1 MGGKAEMSKSSD
13 VIALDT
19 VAEFLTEIFPPA
31 LAEEWDNTGLLIGER
46 TRPIKGV
53 VTALTVTPQ
62 VVGEAARR
70 GADLIVSHHPF
81 PFRAA
86 KRWTSETA
94 DGALLLALVGRGLA
108 LYSPHTSFDSALWGI
123 NRQIAARLE
132 LTDVVP
138 MRPLPV
144 FSSDAM
150 LCGLEPDV
158 VDLLKPEV
166 SAPLGSGRIGTLP
179 KPLPLSRLVEK
190 VRRTF
195 SVQTLPYVG
204 RGDKEISRV
213 AIACGAAD
221 DFVEDAIRLKAD
233 AILLGEIRYHHALE
247 AEQADLAVLA
257 PGHFATEHF
266 ATVALADRLAR
277 RFPQLNIMASQEER
291 DPFRFDGRR
300 SFP

>member
-1 MGGKAEMSKSSD
+1 MSKNSD
-13 VIALDT
+13 VITLDT

-31 LAEEWDNTGLLIGER
+31 LAEEWDKPGLLIGDR
-46 TRPIKGV
+46 TRPVKAVI
-53 VTALTVTPQ
+53 TALTVTPK

-70 GADLIVSHHPF
+70 GVDLIVSHHPF

-86 KRWTSETA
+86 KRWTNETA
-94 DGALLLALVGRGLA
+94 AGALLLALAGKGLA

-144 FSSDAM
+144 FSTGAM
-150 LCGLEPDV
+150 LCGLESDIA
-158 VDLLKPEV
+158 DLLKAEV
-166 SAPLGSGRIGTLP
+166 SAALGSGRIGTLP
-179 KPLPLSRLVEK
+179 RPLPLSELLGK
-190 VRRTF
+190 VRQMF

-204 RGDKEISRV
+204 RGGKEISRI

-221 DFVEDAIRLKAD
+221 DFVEDAINLKAD

-277 RFPQLNIMASQEER
+277 RFPQLNILASQEER
-291 DPFRFDGRR
+291 DPFRFDGWR

>member
-1 MGGKAEMSKSSD
+1 
-13 VIALDT
+13 
-19 VAEFLTEIFPPA
+19 
-31 LAEEWDNTGLLIGER
+31 AEEWDNTGLLIGDR
-46 TRPIKGV
+46 TRPVKAVI
-53 VTALTVTPQ
+53 TALTVTPK

-70 GADLIVSHHPF
+70 GVDLIVSHHPF

-86 KRWTSETA
+86 KRWTNETA
-94 DGALLLALVGRGLA
+94 AGALLLALAGKGLA

-144 FSSDAM
+144 FSTGAM
-150 LCGLEPDV
+150 LCGLESDIA
-158 VDLLKPEV
+158 DLLKAEV
-166 SAPLGSGRIGTLP
+166 SAALGSGRIGTLP
-179 KPLPLSRLVEK
+179 RPLPLSELLGK
-190 VRRTF
+190 VRQMF

-204 RGDKEISRV
+204 RGGKEISRI

-221 DFVEDAIRLKAD
+221 DFVEDAINLKAD

-277 RFPQLNIMASQEER
+277 RFPQLNILASQEER
-291 DPFRFDGRR
+291 DPFRFDGWR

>member
-1 MGGKAEMSKSSD
+1 MSKNSD

-31 LAEEWDNTGLLIGER
+31 LAEEWDNTGLLIGDR
-46 TRPIKGV
+46 TRPVRTV
-53 VTALTVTPQ
+53 VTALTVTLE
-62 VVGEAARR
+62 VVGEAARC

-94 DGALLLALVGRGLA
+94 AGALLLALAGKGLA

-123 NRQIAARLE
+123 NRQIAALLE

-144 FSSDAM
+144 LPNAAM
-150 LCGLEPDV
+150 LSGLEPDTT
-158 VDLLKPEV
+158 DLLKTEL
-166 SAPLGSGRIGTLP
+166 SAALGAGRIGSFRRP
-179 KPLPLSRLVEK
+179 FPLSELLKK
-190 VRRTF
+190 VREIF
-195 SVQTLPYVG
+195 SVQTFPYVG
-204 RGDKEISRV
+204 RLDNEISRV

-233 AILLGEIRYHHALE
+233 AIVLGEIRYHHALE
-247 AEQADLAVLA
+247 AEQAGLAVLA

-277 RFPQLNIMASQEER
+277 RFPQLNILASQEER
-291 DPFRFDGRR
+291 DPFRFDG
-300 SFP
+300 